1 MLRRWGAWSRKA
13 ALDFITP
20 RLFLAAMRRRWL
32 FFLITLLVLVASG
45 WWGVPWLV
53 PLPEALLRPPPAS
66 TLYLASDGT
75 PLRHLLNEDGTR
87 SAPAVRY
94 SDIPP
99 VLVHALLAA
108 EDKRFFSHG
117 GVDLLAVARAG
128 WDNARS
134 GRVVSGASTIHQQ
147 LIKNT
152 TPKGGRRTFGV
163 KLVEA
168 LRARHLAMAW
178 QEEDILAAY
187 ANHISFGNLMTGA
200 ATAASGY
207 FHKPLGDLTPAEAA
221 LLAALPQS
229 PVRLNPFR
237 RLEAVLPR
245 QRRILNK
252 MHTLGWLD
260 DEQHRVALAQPIV
273 LQRFSGGFEAPH
285 AVEMLRGQTAG
296 APVVRTALNATL
308 QQHIET
314 IIAQRLDSL
323 KARHVSHGAVVVIE
337 NATGAVLALAGSR
350 DFFSEDGGQLNG
362 AWAPHSPGSALKP
375 FTYLIAFERGATPA
389 SIVADLPAEF
399 ATSSGTYRPENFSL
413 RSHGPMTY
421 RHALGNSLNISAVK
435 VLDSIGGAETLLPRL
450 RELGLSTLDENAAH
464 YGLGLTIGNASVRLI
479 ELANAYACLARLG
492 VFKPWTLLHDA
503 PAVEERR
510 LLGENES
517 WLIADILSDNQAREM
532 AFGTR
537 SVLRL
542 PFKCAVKTGTSSTF
556 RDNWTL
562 GYTPEFTVGVWV
574 GNFDNTP
581 MQDVSG
587 VTGAGPIFR
596 DVMLHLHEKQP
607 ATWFSRPAAITPAR
621 IDPRTGKRLTPQTPP
636 ARLSRE
642 EFFISTQMP
651 PVAQAS
657 DYDARGRALLSR
669 EYAEW
674 VQSPANWLGDL
685 VTTSD
690 NEARPQLRITNP
702 IPGTVVIL
710 DPDIRNNG
718 GRLLLQAAGAAQP
731 SWTCS
736 TLQLQ
741 DDGGNVVALL
751 KPGRHEIEVRDDAGG
766 RSARTFVIVRE
777 E

>member
-1 MLRRWGAWSRKA
+1 MLRRWLKRLAIPA
-13 ALDFITP
+13 AL
-20 RLFLAAMRRRWL
+20 LAA
-32 FFLITLLVLVASG
+32 G

-53 PLPEALLRPPPAS
+53 PLPEALLQPPPSS
-66 TLYLASDGT
+66 TLYLARDGT

-87 SAPAVRY
+87 SAPPVTYAE
-94 SDIPP
+94 IPTT
-99 VLVHALLAA
+99 LVHAVLAT

-117 GVDLLAVARAG
+117 GIDPLAIARAA
-128 WDNARS
+128 WDNARI
-134 GRVVSGASTIHQQ
+134 GRIVSGASTIHQQ

-152 TPKGGRRTFGV
+152 TPRSGKRTLGI
-163 KLVEA
+163 KIVEA
-168 LRARHLAMAW
+168 LQARRLAMSW
-178 QEEDILAAY
+178 SREDVLAAY
-187 ANHISFGNLMTGA
+187 LNRISFGNLMTGA

-207 FHKPLGDLTPAEAA
+207 FHKPLNDLTPAECA

-229 PVRLNPFR
+229 PSRLNPFR
-237 RLEAVLPR
+237 SLEAVLPR
-245 QRRILNK
+245 QRRILDH

-260 DEQHRVALAQPIV
+260 DEQHRVALDQKIV

-285 AVEMLRGQTAG
+285 AIEMLRGAADATTI
-296 APVVRTALNATL
+296 RTTLNATL
-308 QQHIET
+308 QQQVET
-314 IIAQRLDSL
+314 IVAQRLESL
-323 KARHVSHGAVVVIE
+323 KGRHVSHGAVVVID
-337 NATGAVLALAGSR
+337 NATGSVLALAGSR
-350 DFFSEDGGQLNG
+350 DFFATEGGQING
-362 AWAPHSPGSALKP
+362 AWAPHSPGSAMKP

-389 SIVADLPAEF
+389 SIVADLPVEF

-413 RSHGPMTY
+413 RSFGPMTY
-421 RHALGNSLNISAVK
+421 RNALGNSLNISAVR
-435 VLDSIGGAETLLPRL
+435 VLDSIGGAGTLLPRL
-450 RELGLSTLDENAAH
+450 RELGLSTLTEDAAH

-492 VFKPWTLLHDA
+492 RFKPWSLRSDA
-503 PAVEERR
+503 PPTEERR

-532 AFGTR
+532 AFGSY

-562 GYTPEFTVGVWV
+562 GFTREFTVGVWV

-596 DVMLHLHEKQP
+596 DVMLHLHEKHP
-607 ATWFSRPAAITPAR
+607 ATWFDRPAAIMHAR
-621 IDPRTGKRLTPQTPP
+621 IDPRTGKRLTPLTPP
-636 ARLSRE
+636 SRLSRE
-642 EFFISTQMP
+642 EWFIAEKMP

-657 DYDARGRALLSR
+657 DYDQRGRAILPR
-669 EYAEW
+669 EYAAW
-674 VQSPANWLGDL
+674 IPTSANWLGDL
-685 VTTSD
+685 ITLAETD
-690 NEARPQLRITNP
+690 ARPALRITNP

-718 GRLLLQAAGAAQP
+718 NRLLLQATGSDQP
-731 SWTCS
+731 HWSS
-736 TLQLQ
+736 KTLELRTEA
-741 DDGGNVVALL
+741 DHTFAIL
-751 KPGRHEIEVRDDAGG
+751 KPGRHEIELRDKASGL
-766 RSARTFVIVRE
+766 STKTFVIVQE

>member
-1 MLRRWGAWSRKA
+1 
-13 ALDFITP
+13 
-20 RLFLAAMRRRWL
+20 MRRRWKAT
-32 FFLITLLVLVASG
+32 LITLLVLAAAG
-45 WWGVPWLV
+45 WWGAPWLV
-53 PLPEALLRPPPAS
+53 PLPDALSKPTPAS
-66 TLYLASDGT
+66 TLYLARDGT

-87 SAPAVRY
+87 SAPPVKFAE
-94 SDIPP
+94 IPAT
-99 VLVHALLAA
+99 LVHAFLAA

-117 GVDLLAVARAG
+117 GVDLIAIGRAA

-134 GRVVSGASTIHQQ
+134 GRIVSGASTIHQQ

-152 TPKGGRRTFGV
+152 APRSSGRTLGV
-163 KLVEA
+163 KVIEA
-168 LRARHLAMAW
+168 LQARRLAMSW
-178 QEEDILAAY
+178 DREEVFAAY
-187 ANHISFGNLMTGA
+187 ANRISFGNLMNGA

-207 FHKPLGDLTPAEAA
+207 FHKPLNDLTPAECA
-221 LLAALPQS
+221 LLAAVPQS

-237 RLEAVLPR
+237 KLEAVLPR
-245 QRRILNK
+245 QRRILDK
-252 MHTLGWLD
+252 MRELGWLD
-260 DEQHRVALAQPIV
+260 DEQHRVAVSQNIV

-285 AVEMLRGQTAG
+285 AIEMLRGDSTA
-296 APVVRTALNATL
+296 PIIRTTIDIAL
-308 QQHIET
+308 QQQVET
-314 IIAQRLDSL
+314 IVAQRLEAL
-323 KARHVSHGAVVVIE
+323 KGRHVTHGAVVVIE

-350 DFFSEDGGQLNG
+350 DFFAKNGGQLNG
-362 AWAPHSPGSALKP
+362 AWAPHSPGSAMKP

-389 SIVADLPAEF
+389 SIVADLPIEF
-399 ATSSGTYRPENFSL
+399 ATTSGTYKPENYSL
-413 RSHGPMTY
+413 RSYGPMTY
-421 RHALGNSLNISAVK
+421 RHALGNSLNISAVR

-450 RELGLSTLDENAAH
+450 RELGLTTLNEDASH

-492 VFKPWTLLHDA
+492 RFKAWTLRADA
-503 PAVEERR
+503 PTSEERR

-532 AFGTR
+532 EFGSH

-562 GYTPEFTVGVWV
+562 GYTPEFTIGVWV

-596 DVMLHLHEKQP
+596 DVMLHLHEKHP
-607 ATWFSRPAAITPAR
+607 ATWFARPASIKHAR
-621 IDPRTGKRLTPQTPP
+621 IDPRTGKRLTPLTPP
-636 ARLSRE
+636 ARVSRE
-642 EFFISTQMP
+642 ELFADDNFP

-657 DYDARGRALLSR
+657 DYDARGRAILPR
-669 EYAEW
+669 EYADW
-674 VQSPANWLGDL
+674 VQSSANWLGDL
-685 VTTSD
+685 VTTAETD
-690 NEARPQLRITNP
+690 ARPTLRITNP

-718 GRLLLQAAGAAQP
+718 NRLLLQATGSTQP
-731 SWTCS
+731 RWSCK
-736 TLQLQ
+736 TLELRAE
-741 DDGGNVVALL
+741 DTHTFAIL
-751 KPGRHEIEVRDDAGG
+751 KPGRHEIELRDETSGL
-766 RSARTFVIVRE
+766 SAKTFVIVQE

>member
-1 MLRRWGAWSRKA
+1 
-13 ALDFITP
+13 
-20 RLFLAAMRRRWL
+20 MRRRWKA
-32 FFLITLLVLVASG
+32 FLLTLLTLGAFG
-45 WWGVPWLV
+45 WWGMPWLV
-53 PLPEALLRPPPAS
+53 PLPEALVNPPPVS
-66 TLYLASDGT
+66 TRYLARDGT
-75 PLRHLLNEDGTR
+75 PLRHLLDENGQR
-87 SAPAVRY
+87 SAPPLTFAE
-94 SDIPP
+94 IPP
-99 VLVHALLAA
+99 LFVHALLAA
-108 EDKRFFSHG
+108 EDKRFFSHSG
-117 GVDLLAVARAG
+117 IDLLAIARAAR
-128 WDNARS
+128 DNARS
-134 GRVVSGASTIHQQ
+134 GRIDSGASTIHQQ

-152 TPKGGRRTFGV
+152 TPRTGQRTLWI

-168 LRARHLAMAW
+168 LQARHLAMSW
-178 QEEDILAAY
+178 SREDVFAAY
-187 ANHISFGNLMTGA
+187 ANRISFGNLMTGA

-207 FHKPLGDLTPAEAA
+207 FHKPLGDLTPAECA

-229 PVRLNPFR
+229 PARLNPFR
-237 RLEAVLPR
+237 NLDAVLPR
-245 QRRILNK
+245 QRRILDQ
-252 MHTLGWLD
+252 MHALGWLD
-260 DEQHRVALAQPIV
+260 DEQHRVALSQTIV

-285 AVEMLRGQTAG
+285 AVEMLRSETNATTI
-296 APVVRTALNATL
+296 RTTLDATL
-308 QQHIET
+308 QQQVET

-323 KARHVSHGAVVVIE
+323 KDRHVTHGAVVVIE

-350 DFFSEDGGQLNG
+350 DFFAKDGGQLNG
-362 AWAPHSPGSALKP
+362 AWAPHSPGSAMKP

-389 SIVADLPAEF
+389 SIVADLPIEF
-399 ATSSGTYRPENFSL
+399 ITASGTYKPENYSL
-413 RSHGPMTY
+413 RSYGPMTY
-421 RHALGNSLNISAVK
+421 RHALGNSLNISAVR

-450 RELGLSTLDENAAH
+450 RELGLTTLNENAAH

-492 VFKPWTLLHDA
+492 RFKPWSLREET
-503 PAVEERR
+503 PPVEERR

-532 AFGTR
+532 AFGTH

-607 ATWFSRPAAITPAR
+607 ATWFARPAAILHAR
-621 IDPRTGKRLTPQTPP
+621 IDPRTGKRLTPLTPP
-636 ARLSRE
+636 ARVSRE
-642 EFFISTQMP
+642 ELFIGEKMP

-657 DYDARGRALLSR
+657 DYDARGRAILPR
-669 EYAEW
+669 EYVAW
-674 VQSPANWLGDL
+674 IPTGANWLGDL
-685 VTTSD
+685 VTTA
-690 NEARPQLRITNP
+690 EADTRPQLRITNP

-710 DPDIRNNG
+710 DPDLRNNG
-718 GRLLLQAAGAAQP
+718 NRLLLQATGANQP
-731 SWTCS
+731 RWSCP
-736 TLQLQ
+736 TLELRIE
-741 DDGGNVVALL
+741 DAHTFAIL
-751 KPGRHEIEVRDDAGG
+751 KPGRHEIELRDEGSGLTAK
-766 RSARTFVIVRE
+766 TFVIVQE

>member
-1 MLRRWGAWSRKA
+1 
-13 ALDFITP
+13 
-20 RLFLAAMRRRWL
+20 MRRRRL
-32 FFLITLLVLVASG
+32 LYFLITLLALAAVG

-66 TLYLASDGT
+66 MLYLAADGT

-87 SAPAVRY
+87 SAPPVAFQ
-94 SDIPP
+94 DIPP
-99 VLVHALLAA
+99 PLVHALLAA

-117 GVDLLAVARAG
+117 GVDLLAVARAA
-128 WDNARS
+128 WDNAHS
-134 GRVVSGASTIHQQ
+134 GRIVSGASTIHQQ

-152 TPKGGRRTFGV
+152 TPRTTHRGFGV
-163 KLVEA
+163 KFIEA
-168 LRARHLAMAW
+168 LQARHLAMSW
-178 QEEDILAAY
+178 DDEKVLAAY

-200 ATAASGY
+200 VTAASGY

-245 QRRILNK
+245 QRRILDK
-252 MHTLGWLD
+252 MHTLGWLS
-260 DEQHRVALAQPIV
+260 DEEHRVALAQPIV
-273 LQRFSGGFEAPH
+273 LQRFSGGFAAPH
-285 AVEMLRGQTAG
+285 AVEMLRGQSD
-296 APVVRTALNATL
+296 APVVRTTIDATL

-314 IIAQRLDSL
+314 IVAARLEAL
-323 KARHVSHGAVVVIE
+323 KDRHVGHGAVVVID

-350 DFFSEDGGQLNG
+350 DFFSDNGGQLNG
-362 AWAPHSPGSALKP
+362 AWTPHSPGSALKP

-389 SIVADLPAEF
+389 SIVADLPVEF
-399 ATSSGTYRPENFSL
+399 TTTSGTYRPENFSL
-413 RSHGPMTY
+413 RSYGPMTY
-421 RHALGNSLNISAVK
+421 RQALGNSLNVSAVK

-450 RELGLSTLDENAAH
+450 RELGLGTLNEDAAH
-464 YGLGLTIGNASVRLI
+464 YGLGLTIGNASVRLV

-492 VFKPWTLLHDA
+492 MFKPWTLRQSST
-503 PAVEERR
+503 PGEERR
-510 LLGENES
+510 LLGEDES

-532 AFGTR
+532 AFGSR

-562 GYTPEFTVGVWV
+562 GFTAEFTVGVWV

-596 DVMLHLHEKQP
+596 DVMLHLHEKRP
-607 ATWFSRPAAITPAR
+607 PTWLPRPPGIVHAR

-636 ARLSRE
+636 SRLSRE
-642 EFFISTQMP
+642 EYFVADTLP
-651 PVAQAS
+651 PVAQAA
-657 DYDARGRALLSR
+657 DYDARGRAILPR
-669 EYAEW
+669 EYASW
-674 VQSPANWLGDL
+674 IQSGANWLGDL
-685 VTTSD
+685 VTASD
-690 NEARPQLRITNP
+690 ATVAPQLRITNP
-702 IPGTVVIL
+702 VPGTVIIL
-710 DPDIRNNG
+710 DPDIRNHG
-718 GRLLLQAAGAAQP
+718 SRLLLQASGARQP
-731 SWTCS
+731 QWTCR
-736 TLQLQ
+736 TLELRAE
-741 DDGGNVVALL
+741 DTHTFAIL
-751 KPGRHEIEVRDDAGG
+751 KPGRHEIELRDLGSG
-766 RSARTFVIVRE
+766 MKARTFVVVRE

>member
-1 MLRRWGAWSRKA
+1 
-13 ALDFITP
+13 
-20 RLFLAAMRRRWL
+20 MRRRWKVI
-32 FFLITLLVLVASG
+32 LITLLLLTAVG

-53 PLPEALLRPPPAS
+53 PLPEALVKPPPVS
-66 TLYLASDGT
+66 TRYLAHDGT
-75 PLRHLLNEDGTR
+75 PLRHLLDENGQR
-87 SAPAVRY
+87 SAPPLVFAE
-94 SDIPP
+94 IPP
-99 VLVHALLAA
+99 LFVQAMLAA
-108 EDKRFFSHG
+108 EDKRFFSHVG
-117 GVDLLAVARAG
+117 IDLLAIARAAR
-128 WDNARS
+128 DNARS

-152 TPKGGRRTFGV
+152 TPRTGQRTLWI

-168 LRARHLAMAW
+168 FQARHLAMSW
-178 QEEDILAAY
+178 SREDVFAAY
-187 ANHISFGNLMTGA
+187 ANRISFGNLMTGA

-207 FHKPLGDLTPAEAA
+207 FHKPLGDLTPAECA

-229 PVRLNPFR
+229 PARLNPFR
-237 RLEAVLPR
+237 NLEAVLPR
-245 QRRILNK
+245 QRRILEQ
-252 MHTLGWLD
+252 MHALGWLS
-260 DEQHRVALAQPIV
+260 DEQHRVALSQTIV

-285 AVEMLRGQTAG
+285 AVEMLRGETNATTI
-296 APVVRTALNATL
+296 RTTLDATL
-308 QQHIET
+308 QQQVET

-323 KARHVSHGAVVVIE
+323 KGRHVTHGAVVVIE

-350 DFFSEDGGQLNG
+350 DFFAKDGGQLNG
-362 AWAPHSPGSALKP
+362 AWATHSPGSAMKP

-389 SIVADLPAEF
+389 SIVADLPIEF
-399 ATSSGTYRPENFSL
+399 TTASGTYKPENYSL
-413 RSHGPMTY
+413 RSYGPMTY
-421 RHALGNSLNISAVK
+421 RHALGNSLNISAVR

-450 RELGLSTLDENAAH
+450 RELGLTTLNEDAAH

-492 VFKPWTLLHDA
+492 QFKPWKLRADA

-532 AFGTR
+532 AFGTH

-607 ATWFSRPAAITPAR
+607 ATWFARPTTIKHAR
-621 IDPRTGKRLTPQTPP
+621 IDPRTGKRLTPLTPP
-636 ARLSRE
+636 ARVSRE
-642 EFFISTQMP
+642 ELFIGEKMP

-657 DYDARGRALLSR
+657 DYDARGRAILPR
-669 EYAEW
+669 EYAAW
-674 VQSPANWLGDL
+674 IPTSANWLGDL
-685 VTTSD
+685 VTTAETD
-690 NEARPQLRITNP
+690 ARPALRITNP

-710 DPDIRNNG
+710 DPDLRNHGN
-718 GRLLLQAAGAAQP
+718 RLLLQATGSNQP
-731 SWTCS
+731 RWSCK
-736 TLQLQ
+736 TLELRIE
-741 DDGGNVVALL
+741 DAHTFAIL
-751 KPGRHEIEVRDDAGG
+751 KPGRHEIELRDEMSGLTAK
-766 RSARTFVIVRE
+766 TLVIVQE

>member
-1 MLRRWGAWSRKA
+1 M
-13 ALDFITP
+13 
-20 RLFLAAMRRRWL
+20 LAA
-32 FFLITLLVLVASG
+32 AG

-87 SAPAVRY
+87 SAPMAGFA
-94 SDIPP
+94 DMPP

-152 TPKGGRRTFGV
+152 MPKTGRRGFGV
-163 KLVEA
+163 KFMEA

-178 QEEDILAAY
+178 KREDVLAAY
-187 ANHISFGNLMTGA
+187 ANRISFGNLMTGA

-207 FHKPLGDLTPAEAA
+207 FHKPPGDLTPAEAA

-229 PVRLNPFR
+229 PARLNPFR
-237 RLEAVLPR
+237 KLDAVLPR
-245 QRRILNK
+245 QRRILDK
-252 MHTLGWLD
+252 MHALGWLD
-260 DEQHRVALAQPIV
+260 AEQHRVALAQPMV
-273 LQRFSGGFEAPH
+273 LQRFSGGFAAPH
-285 AVEMLRGQTAG
+285 AVEMLRGQATTN
-296 APVVRTALNATL
+296 APVARTTINATL

-314 IIAQRLDSL
+314 VVAQRLDAL
-323 KARHVSHGAVVVIE
+323 KARNVSHGAVVVIE

-350 DFFSEDGGQLNG
+350 DFFSANGGQLNG
-362 AWAPHSPGSALKP
+362 TWAPHSPGSALKP

-389 SIVADLPAEF
+389 SMVADLPVEF

-413 RSHGPMTY
+413 RSYGPMTY

-450 RELGLSTLDENAAH
+450 RQLGLSTLNENAPH

-492 VFKPWTLLHDA
+492 VFRPWTLLHDA
-503 PAVEERR
+503 PAAEERR

-596 DVMLHLHEKQP
+596 DVMLHLHEKRP
-607 ATWFSRPAAITPAR
+607 ATWFARPATITHAR
-621 IDPRTGKRLTPQTPP
+621 IDPRTGKRLTPQAPP

-642 EFFISTQMP
+642 EFFLNTQLP
-651 PVAQAS
+651 PVAQAG
-657 DYDARGRALLSR
+657 DYDTNGRALLPR
-669 EYAEW
+669 EYAAW
-674 VQSPANWLGDL
+674 IQSSANWLGDL
-685 VTTSD
+685 VTTTGTD
-690 NEARPQLRITNP
+690 ARPQLRITHP

-718 GRLLLQAAGAAQP
+718 SRLLLQAAGAAQP
-731 SWTCS
+731 RWASP
-736 TLQLQ
+736 TLELQ
-741 DDGGNVVALL
+741 DDGGGNTFAIL
-751 KPGRHEIEVRDDAGG
+751 KPGRHEIEAREEAGG
-766 RSARTFVIVRE
+766 QRAQTFVIVRE